1 MGGHMVDS
9 GSISTTSGPGTCGVG
24 ERDEIEVLAVPPAAG
39 EVRSPGAS
47 TSLEEQVPQTVA
59 SLLCARDGR
68 EMLASLCD
76 LVASCGGET
85 RVAEQDTMPALRT
98 LPDEMWV
105 PDGRELT
112 LGPVLRALAAAALE
126 RASGDLAP
134 PRRMEPVDPEPRG
147 QRPQTLVALDLGALG
162 SVRAEFGDPGAR
174 WLVER
179 LRRTLRSL
187 LGPRDAA
194 LRYPASRFLV
204 RLGDAEPGQ
213 ARAFAQ
219 RVAWEWD
226 GYLGRRLHVRTQVEP
241 VEDGH
246 LAASLRR
253 ISFGPPAG

>member
-1 MGGHMVDS
+1 MGGHMADR
-9 GSISTTSGPGTCGVG
+9 GSVSTRSAPGTCGAN
-24 ERDEIEVLAVPPAAG
+24 EPDEIEVLAMQPAEAAMTNP
-39 EVRSPGAS
+39 SAS

-68 EMLASLCD
+68 EMLASLCA

-85 RVAEQDTMPALRT
+85 RVDGQDTMPALRT

-134 PRRMEPVDPEPRG
+134 PRRMEPAGPEPRG

-204 RLGDAEPGQ
+204 RLGDADPDE

-226 GYLGRRLHVRTQVEP
+226 GYLGRRLRVSTQVEP
-241 VEDGH
+241 VEHGN

-253 ISFGPPAG
+253 ISFGPPAA